1 MIPEFLSALLHMY
14 ENQKHYKGLCR
25 NYLRLDGITCNMF
38 RPVGFFNC
46 ANLAVCFVCP
56 ASFFSSWMCVCVG
69 VVVVTFLSVAPPVSP
84 PSSGHTPA
92 AHQ

>member
-38 RPVGFFNC
+38 RPVGFLTVLTWLSALFAQLLFSLLGC
-46 ANLAVCFVCP
+46 VFV
-56 ASFFSSWMCVCVG
+56 
-69 VVVVTFLSVAPPVSP
+69 
-84 PSSGHTPA
+84 
-92 AHQ
+92 

>member
-38 RPVGFFNC
+38 RPVGF
-46 ANLAVCFVCP
+46 LTVLT
-56 ASFFSSWMCVCVG
+56 W
-69 VVVVTFLSVAPPVSP
+69 LSALF
-84 PSSGHTPA
+84 A
-92 AHQ
+92 